1 MTKYQTG
8 FLEIVDWV
16 RKFFK
21 CEPTEIK
28 IGTGCITNYDEILH
42 WEPLLNTPN
51 LVIKECNQSQFIL
64 EMLEK
69 RHEKKLRTH
78 IRLVDISHPRSIS
91 IEGLSSLDYFNGRI
105 NFQSVDS
112 NFVSEYIRNFLIQG
126 NSEFLVLRAA
136 IPDWPRDQ
144 VNAFGTD
151 LNLEHFDINPN
162 RTHAPQVDFFELQ
175 NDIRMFQMRK
185 NDTSVLVFHFSQDT
199 LGFDK
204 MAITVWF

>member
-91 IEGLSSLDYFNGRI
+91 IESLSY
-105 NFQSVDS
+105 
-112 NFVSEYIRNFLIQG
+112 SEYIRNFLIQG